1 MSIAG
6 QCQHIFR
13 NRAVIDKLSPG
24 FKTDVEDVE
33 SLARHIA
40 EFSLCALRGMA
51 EGGFC
56 LNCKT
61 CVFPK
66 CQFGK

>member
-24 FKTDVEDVE
+24 LRTDEAGIKA
-33 SLARHIA
+33 LARHITD
-40 EFSLCALRGMA
+40 FSLAALKHLPVNA
-51 EGGFC
+51 E
-56 LNCKT
+56 T
-61 CVFPK
+61 PA
-66 CQFGK
+66 